1 MSRYPSKQI
10 HDRTHG
16 PGVGAPGDA
25 LGQGQPY
32 GAVIATAPEG
42 SKVYVTIPALHLTQ
56 TFQAR
61 INHEAP
67 VTVGQTCLVLFDEQK
82 LPWVIAWL

>member
-1 MSRYPSKQI
+1 
-10 HDRTHG
+10 
-16 PGVGAPGDA
+16 
-25 LGQGQPY
+25 
-32 GAVIATAPEG
+32 VIATAPEG